1 MMIICTN
8 INNINKKCDAI
19 FDFINTIKG
28 EFFLKSFK
36 RVLNILDSEN
46 KQLLKTKVT
55 DVKPEL
61 LKSRYEKDLF
71 NIFKRLKQKD
81 LDFYESMKSLVSLS
95 LPINIFFEK
104 VQINDKNIL
113 FKTNRL
119 YLLFNIKNYVVRE
132 IDFSKIIKGK
142 EL

>member
-1 MMIICTN
+1 MAEKK
-8 INNINKKCDAI
+8 NKN
-19 FDFINTIKG
+19 FN
-28 EFFLKSFK
+28 
-36 RVLNILDSEN
+36 
-46 KQLLKTKVT
+46 
-55 DVKPEL
+55 EL
-61 LKSRYEKDLF
+61 
-71 NIFKRLKQKD
+71 I
-81 LDFYESMKSLVSLS
+81 KSLVVLS
-95 LPINIFFEK
+95 QPINIFFEK

>member
-1 MMIICTN
+1 M
-8 INNINKKCDAI
+8 KL
-19 FDFINTIKG
+19 FFILLILQKVV
-28 EFFLKSFK
+28 FFLKSFK
-36 RVLNILDSEN
+36 RVLNILESEN
-46 KQLLKTKVT
+46 KLILKNEVTNVNPALLQ
-55 DVKPEL
+55 
-61 LKSRYEKDLF
+61 SRYEKDLF

-113 FKTNRL
+113 LKTNRL
-119 YLLFNIKNYVVRE
+119 CLLFNIKKYVVKE
-132 IDFSKIIKGK
+132 VDFSKIIKGK